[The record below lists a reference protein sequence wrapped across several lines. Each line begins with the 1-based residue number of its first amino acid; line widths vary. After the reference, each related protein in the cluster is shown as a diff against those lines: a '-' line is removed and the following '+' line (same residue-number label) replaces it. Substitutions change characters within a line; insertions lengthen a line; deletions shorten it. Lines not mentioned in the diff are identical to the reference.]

1 MKVDTIVFYDWVC
14 THVFVEARCELGFL
28 IFTNVLF
35 FYEYLAVTCYLE
47 IDDLGSQ
54 VCVERSVL
62 LHDIQVCNCV
72 TNPTGCWIAP
82 LFMYLCRWLDYTG
95 MRLVLFG
102 PDCLIPFS
110 L

>member
-1 MKVDTIVFYDWVC
+1 MRFRISYFYQ
-14 THVFVEARCELGFL
+14 RS
-28 IFTNVLF
+28 I

-62 LHDIQVCNCV
+62 LHDIQVCICV
-72 TNPTGCWIAP
+72 TNPTGCWIAVCVWFCLGP
-82 LFMYLCRWLDYTG
+82 IVFFLF
-95 MRLVLFG
+95 FIE
-102 PDCLIPFS
+102 IPI